1 MRGRTDN
8 HACKKAASHHRELL
22 AATLVKW
29 LSLEATRAARPA
41 PAAAARTQ

>member
-22 AATLVKW
+22 ASSATLVKW
-29 LSLEATRAARPA
+29 LSLEATRAAK
-41 PAAAARTQ
+41 TCCCS